1 MENSL
6 CVKCKGKGLCGKQ
19 CPILAKLGTG
29 VREINP
35 ELKQEFEGSSPPSV
49 FIGSKLEY
57 PAVNV
62 GIMSLPEI
70 KENAWIYDSPN
81 SWSKEEISSSQII
94 GFRKSLINSRF
105 KSDVFS
111 IRKETRLLR
120 MIQEVGMASIQADI
134 EVKLD
139 KKPQAKI
146 EFSDHVLPMGPS
158 AQLKNLKIVSNT
170 KISPFIEKVYFDT
183 DLKSVDA
190 LNYLYEKGFDEHS
203 LSQLLSVGATGLKK
217 DRKLVPT
224 RNSITAI
231 DDTLGKSLLVKIR
244 DYNLIDDYTI
254 YFGGHLGN
262 YYLILCFPEIFSYEL
277 FEMSFPKTTWNPTSR
292 IEIMTDYESYKG
304 RKDYAEETSG
314 GYYAARCSL
323 LQHLEGIKRQAS
335 VLALR
340 FVLPEYDV
348 PLGVWVCRNS
358 VRKSLSSPPVH
369 FKTKEEMLKYAE
381 NFILEKMRFNIKGIF
396 SQSKILKEIKQP
408 KLTQFL

>member
-6 CVKCKGKGLCGKQ
+6 CVKCKGRGLCGKQ
-19 CPILAKLGTG
+19 CPILAKLGTN
-29 VREINP
+29 VKEIDTS
-35 ELKQEFEGSSPPSV
+35 KQEFDGSSPPAV

-62 GIMSLPEI
+62 GIMSLPER

-81 SWSKEEISSSQII
+81 SWSKEEVSSSQII

-120 MIQEVGMASIQADI
+120 MVQEVGMASIQADI
-134 EVKLD
+134 EVKLE

-170 KISPFIEKVYFDT
+170 KISPFIEKVYSDT

-231 DDTLGKSLLVKIR
+231 DDTIGKSLLAKIR
-244 DYNLIDDYTI
+244 NYSLINDYTL

-262 YYLILCFPEIFSYEL
+262 YYLILFFPEIFSYEL

-292 IEIMTDYESYKG
+292 IEIMTDHESYKG
-304 RKDYAEETSG
+304 RKNYAEETSG

-335 VLALR
+335 ALVLR

-358 VRKSLSSPPVH
+358 ARKSLSSTPIC
-369 FKTKEEMLKYAE
+369 FKTKEEMVKYAE
-381 NFILEKMRFNIKGIF
+381 NFILEKLRFSIKGIL